1 MIKNPSKTLYFHN
14 NYDLLKTEIRKYFI
28 HVYNRYETLFECLTE
43 SAYYKRADPLRH
55 PLIFYYGHTATFY
68 INKCI
73 VSNILS
79 NKDRIDPYLE
89 STLAIG
95 VDEMSWDDKLQDRD
109 NWPKISRIKDYRK
122 KVFEKILN
130 VIDNLPLI
138 EPINTKS
145 PWWIIM
151 MGIEHENI
159 HLETSSMLV
168 RHLPLD
174 MLIENNDWSLLCDAE
189 NNLSNI
195 QKNEIINIESGN
207 IKLGRSISNTLKYGW
222 DNEFGEDLFNIDAF
236 STSKYLV
243 SNAEFLEF
251 VEDNGYQQKQYWTPD
266 GWNYKSFNNVNNPRF
281 WKKDLNT
288 GNWYLRTLLKEIN
301 MPWDWPVEINYLE
314 AKAFCNWKQS
324 KISSDINKIYCRLL
338 TEPEHTLLRN
348 RFVTDDTP
356 ANHGLV
362 QQSPCSVFRYN
373 QGKLNDIVGNVWQWT
388 ESFIYP
394 FNGFEVH
401 PAYDDFTIPC
411 FDNKHNLIKGS
422 SWVSCGNEID
432 INSRYAFRQHFY
444 QYAGFRYVI
453 TNDSEY
459 DIKYNSNNNPYET
472 DDMVCQYIEFHYGS
486 IYFNIPNYLKICVEE
501 CINFLG
507 NNIRF
512 KNAIDI
518 GCSVGRFTFEF
529 AKYCDNILGIDLS
542 ARFIQVCYNIRDN
555 INLISYVIPIEGDI
569 KEYKQINPVHIRN
582 DLSISSDDCTKIN
595 FLQKDAC
602 NLPLSEYNNYDFIFC
617 GNLIDRLS
625 DPKIFI
631 ETLHKRMVNGGIL
644 VMTSPYTWIET
655 YTIKENWI
663 GGKKISG
670 EDQTTLQTLE
680 ILLSPHFELL
690 KVKDI
695 EFVIR
700 ETKRKFQHTISEMS
714 IWRRK

>member
-1 MIKNPSKTLYFHN
+1 MIKNPSHTIYFHS
-14 NYDLLKTEIRKYFI
+14 NYNLLKAEIRQYFI
-28 HVYNRYETLFECLTE
+28 HVYNRYESLFECLTE
-43 SAYYKRADPLRH
+43 PAFYKRADPLRH

-68 INKCI
+68 INKCV
-73 VSNILS
+73 VSNIL
-79 NKDRIDPYLE
+79 NTKDRIDPYLE

-109 NWPKISRIKDYRK
+109 NWPKISTITDYRK
-122 KVFEKILN
+122 KVFDKILN
-130 VIDNLPLI
+130 VIDNLPLS
-138 EPINTKS
+138 EPITTKS

-159 HLETSSMLV
+159 HLETSSMLI
-168 RHLPLD
+168 RHLPVNL
-174 MLIENNDWSLLCDAE
+174 LIEKNDWASFCDSD
-189 NNLSNI
+189 NKLFYT
-195 QKNEIINIESGN
+195 QNEIIKIESGN
-207 IKLGRSISNTLKYGW
+207 VILGRSIINPPKYGW
-222 DNEFGEDLFNIDAF
+222 DNEFGEDSFKIDSF

-243 SNAEFLEF
+243 SNKEFLEF
-251 VEDNGYQQKQYWTPD
+251 VEDNGYLQKEHWTPD
-266 GWNYKSFNNVNNPRF
+266 GWKYKSFNNADNPRF
-281 WKKDLNT
+281 WRKDLNT
-288 GNWYLRTLLKEIN
+288 GKWYLRILLKEID

-324 KISSDINKIYCRLL
+324 KISSNENKIYCRLL
-338 TEPEHTLLRN
+338 TEPEHTLLRK
-348 RFVTDDTP
+348 RFVSEDMV

-362 QQSPCSVFRYN
+362 HRSPCSVFKYN
-373 QGKLNDIVGNVWQWT
+373 QGELNDIVGNVWQWT

-422 SWVSCGNEID
+422 SWISCGNEID

-453 TNDSEY
+453 TNNSECE
-459 DIKYNSNNNPYET
+459 IRSNSNNNPYET
-472 DDMVCQYIEFHYGS
+472 DNMVCQYIEFHYGPT
-486 IYFNIPNYLKICVEE
+486 YFNIPNYSKKCAEE

-507 NNIRF
+507 KDMRF

-529 AKYCDNILGIDLS
+529 SKYCDNILGIDLS
-542 ARFIQVCYNIRDN
+542 ARFIQVCYNVRDN
-555 INLISYVIPIEGDI
+555 INLIPYVIPIEGDI
-569 KEYKQINPVHIRN
+569 NEYKQIDPVQIRN
-582 DLSISSDDCTKIN
+582 NLNISLDDCAKIN

-602 NLPLSEYNNYDFIFC
+602 NLPESTFNNYDFIFC

-625 DPKIFI
+625 DPKTFI
-631 ETLHKRMVNGGIL
+631 ETMNNRIVHNGIL
-644 VMTSPYTWIET
+644 VLTSPYTWLQE
-655 YTIKENWI
+655 YTNKDNWI
-663 GGKKISG
+663 GGKKING

-690 KVKDI
+690 TVKDI

-700 ETKRKFQHTISEMS
+700 ETKRKFQHTISQMS
-714 IWRRK
+714 IWRKK

>member
-1 MIKNPSKTLYFHN
+1 
-14 NYDLLKTEIRKYFI
+14 
-28 HVYNRYETLFECLTE
+28 
-43 SAYYKRADPLRH
+43 
-55 PLIFYYGHTATFY
+55 
-68 INKCI
+68 
-73 VSNILS
+73 
-79 NKDRIDPYLE
+79 
-89 STLAIG
+89 
-95 VDEMSWDDKLQDRD
+95 
-109 NWPKISRIKDYRK
+109 
-122 KVFEKILN
+122 
-130 VIDNLPLI
+130 
-138 EPINTKS
+138 
-145 PWWIIM
+145 
-151 MGIEHENI
+151 
-159 HLETSSMLV
+159 MLV
-168 RHLPLD
+168 RHLPIN
-174 MLIENNDWSLLCDAE
+174 MLVEKNNWSLLCDSE
-189 NNLSNI
+189 NNILNI
-195 QKNEIINIESGN
+195 TKNQIINIESGDV
-207 IKLGRSISNTLKYGW
+207 KLGRLVINTSTYGW
-222 DNEFGEDLFNIDAF
+222 DNEFGEDLFKIDAF

-243 SNAEFLEF
+243 SNVEFLEF

-281 WKKDLNT
+281 WRKDLNT
-288 GNWYLRTLLKEIN
+288 GNWYLRTLLKEID
-301 MPWDWPVEINYLE
+301 MPWDWPAEVNYLE

-324 KISSDINKIYCRLL
+324 KISSDVNKIYCRLL

-348 RFVTDDTP
+348 RFVTDDTA

-373 QGKLNDIVGNVWQWT
+373 QGELNDIVGNVWQWT

-453 TNDSEY
+453 TNNSEY

-486 IYFNIPNYLKICVEE
+486 IYFNIPNYLKRSVEE

-507 NNIRF
+507 NSIRF
-512 KNAIDI
+512 QNAIDI
-518 GCSVGRFTFEF
+518 GCSVGRFTFEL
-529 AKYCDNILGIDLS
+529 AKYCDKILGIDLS

-555 INLISYVIPIEGDI
+555 VNLIPYVIPIEGDI
-569 KEYKQINPVHIRN
+569 KEYKQINPVEIRN
-582 DLSISSDDCTKIN
+582 DLSISLDDCSKIN

-625 DPKIFI
+625 DPKIFL
-631 ETLHKRMVNGGIL
+631 ETLHKRMVIGGIL
-644 VMTSPYTWIET
+644 VMTSPYTWTET
-655 YTIKENWI
+655 YTTKENWI